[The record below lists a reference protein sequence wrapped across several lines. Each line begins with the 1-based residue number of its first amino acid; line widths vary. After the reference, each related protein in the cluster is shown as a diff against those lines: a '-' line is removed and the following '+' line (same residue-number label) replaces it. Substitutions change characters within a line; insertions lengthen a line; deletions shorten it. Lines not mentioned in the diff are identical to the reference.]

1 MRVLL
6 PPDFN
11 RSASKEKI
19 SDQQLCEAVARA
31 ENGLVDANLA
41 GPLIKQRIARAGQGR
56 SRGFRTIMVHRAGK
70 LAVFLHVF
78 PKNAKANLSDI
89 EQDIFLKFGKL
100 VAALSGQQLDALVAQ
115 QGWRELDC
123 EQYQAEVSE

>member
-6 PPDFN
+6 PPDVN
-11 RSASKEKI
+11 RLAAKEKM

-31 ENGLVDANLA
+31 EKGLVDANLA
-41 GPLIKQRIARAGQGR
+41 GPMIKQRIARPGQGR

-70 LAVFLHVF
+70 LAVFAHIF
-78 PKNAKANLSDI
+78 PKSAKANLSDV
-89 EQDIFLKFGKL
+89 EEDFYGKFGKMV
-100 VAALSGQQLDALVAQ
+100 VALPERQLDALVAD